1 MDIPKNIIAELINFG
16 LTENDSLV
24 YLFLLRKGTSFSPS
38 KIAGGLT
45 IHRQYV
51 YNSIE
56 KLSKLTLIENTS
68 KGKRLSYKALPPY
81 QITKIAKKN
90 LDHAN
95 TLEKEL
101 NLISSVGHEQD
112 FEVYVGEKQVDDFE
126 VEILNN
132 LQENETQYIIAG
144 NTHAFMD
151 FFDDRYE
158 EYAHIAKKKKLTTY
172 YVGCPTDE
180 PYAKR
185 AKDAHYA
192 FHAKILPNL
201 PQTLISTVIRFN
213 SVTFYSIARPPIV
226 YIIKSKIISDDYK
239 KFFDMLWDLPGK
251 EL

>member
-1 MDIPKNIIAELINFG
+1 MPKNIIEELNNFG

-24 YLFLLRKGTSFSPS
+24 YLFLLQKGVSFPPS
-38 KIAGGLT
+38 KIAYGID

-56 KLSKLTLIENTS
+56 KLLKLHLIENTT
-68 KGKRLSYKALPPY
+68 KGKRLTYKALPPY
-81 QITKIAKKN
+81 QVTKIAKKN
-90 LDHAN
+90 LEQAN

-126 VEILNN
+126 VEVLNN
-132 LQENETQYIIAG
+132 LQENETQYIISG
-144 NTHAFMD
+144 NTEAFMS
-151 FFDDRYE
+151 FFDNRYE
-158 EYAHIAKKKKLTTY
+158 EYSHIAKKKRLTTY
-172 YVGCPTDE
+172 YVSCPSDE
-180 PYAKR
+180 PYARR

-201 PQTLISTVIRFN
+201 PQTLISTVVRFN
-213 SVTFYSIARPPIV
+213 SVTFYSMAKPPII
-226 YIIKSKIISDDYK
+226 YIIKSKIIADDYK
-239 KFFDMLWDLPGK
+239 KFFDMLWNLPGN